1 MAETTLS
8 RRALNRATLAR
19 QILLGREKA
28 KVVPALARIGGMQAQ
43 LARPPFIG
51 LWSRLEG
58 FKREDLVRA
67 AERKEVV
74 RGTLMRATLHL
85 MTREEFVAHRP
96 ALQPMLSQAMQG
108 VLRDRT
114 SGLDADALI
123 DAARKYFDNAPANF
137 EALRTHLASQ
147 FPRLDVRA
155 MGYMVRT
162 HLPLVQIPADG
173 AKWAYPATA
182 DFAVAESWLGERLGR
197 DPGPGALLLR
207 YLAAFGPGTL
217 RDFQTWSG
225 LAVDPDVV
233 QKLRPKLRTFR
244 DERGRELLD
253 VPKAPVPG
261 EDGAAPVR
269 FLPEFDSVLLA
280 FADRSRIIADEHRPA
295 IATKNLLV
303 PATFLVDGF
312 VAGTWKIE
320 RKSKTATL
328 SIKPFGSLP
337 KRVRRDLEDE
347 GERLLRFAEDDAG
360 AFIVK

>member
-1 MAETTLS
+1 
-8 RRALNRATLAR
+8 
-19 QILLGREKA
+19 
-28 KVVPALARIGGMQAQ
+28 
-43 LARPPFIG
+43 
-51 LWSRLEG
+51 
-58 FKREDLVRA
+58 
-67 AERKEVV
+67 
-74 RGTLMRATLHL
+74 MRATLHL

-96 ALQPMLSQAMQG
+96 ALQSMLTQAMQG

-114 SGLDADALI
+114 RGLEADALI
-123 DAARKYFDNAPANF
+123 DAARKYFDKTPASF
-137 EALRTHLASQ
+137 EALRTHLASR

-182 DFAVAESWLGERLGR
+182 DFAVAESWLGERLGN

-207 YLAAFGPGTL
+207 YLSAFGPATL

-225 LAVDPDVV
+225 LTVARDFV
-233 QKLRPKLRTFR
+233 QKLGPKLRTFR
-244 DERGRELLD
+244 DDRGRELFD

-320 RKSKTATL
+320 RKSKAATL

-337 KRVRRDLEDE
+337 KPVRRDLEDE
-347 GERLLRFAEDDAG
+347 GERLLRFAEDDAQ
-360 AFIVK
+360 AFAVK